1 MNASLHGIEFVV
13 DEQGNKTAVVLDLK
27 EHGELWE
34 DIYDSLLAKSRET
47 EPRESLLAVKR
58 ALIDQGKLSG

>member
-1 MNASLHGIEFVV
+1 
-13 DEQGNKTAVVLDLK
+13 VLDLK